1 MPPSTSVGDRVPIPQ
16 KLAFSLGY
24 GVDYLAAGLT
34 TGVLWMPFFNIGLG
48 IAPATLGV
56 LLMVL
61 RAWDAVTDPLMGNIS
76 DNIRTRWGRRRPFIA
91 LGAVLTAALYLLL
104 WRVPEWFGPGERVL
118 ALGVAGVVYFTAYTI
133 WSVPFYSLQ
142 MELTPDYDERTRL
155 AAWVAVA
162 GKLVY
167 VAGGWVLAIATCEWF
182 LDPATGRA
190 DIVRGMRACSWVIA
204 GAILVLGLLPA
215 CFVPERMYAAGA
227 SRQARTRLWPS
238 LRESA
243 RCRPL
248 RNLIGVSFFLILGS
262 ATASTLGQYVAVYLV
277 CEGDLAQA
285 SVLNGWKATG
295 VMIVGLLGIPL
306 WTWLSARLDKKILVA
321 GMLGGSVLGHLLNL
335 VCLDPRRPWLM
346 LVPAVFEAGA
356 IGAVWLFMPSMKA
369 DVADHDELETARRRE
384 GSLNAFY
391 SWFTK
396 VAVTIGAGAGGFV
409 LQWTG
414 LQATVARQAPEVLAQ
429 LRIVYIVLPVA
440 FWALTL
446 LFLWRY
452 PLTRA
457 RSAEI
462 RTALEARRGA
472 V

>member
-1 MPPSTSVGDRVPIPQ
+1 MSSTDDRVPARQ

-48 IAPATLGV
+48 IAPATLGL
-56 LLMVL
+56 LLMAL
-61 RAWDAVTDPLMGNIS
+61 RAWDAVTDPLMGHLS
-76 DNIRTRWGRRRPFIA
+76 DNFRGRWGRRRPFIA
-91 LGAVLTAALYLLL
+91 LGAALTAALYLLL
-104 WRVPEWFGPGERVL
+104 WRVPEWFAPEHRVL
-118 ALGVAGVVYFTAYTI
+118 ALGVLGVAYFTAYTV

-162 GKLVY
+162 GKVVY
-167 VAGGWVLAIATCEWF
+167 LAGGWVLALATSASF
-182 LDPATGRA
+182 ADPETGRP
-190 DIVRGMRACSWVIA
+190 DIVRGMQACAWVIA
-204 GAILVLGLLPA
+204 ALILALGLLPA
-215 CFVPERMYAAGA
+215 LFVPERMYAGTA
-227 SRQARTRLWPS
+227 SRQPRAPLWPS

-243 RCRPL
+243 RCGPL
-248 RNLIGVSFFLILGS
+248 RGLIGVSFFLILGS
-262 ATASTLGQYVAVYLV
+262 ATANTLGQYVAVYLV
-277 CEGDLAQA
+277 CAGDLAAA

-295 VMIVGLLGIPL
+295 VMVVGLLGIPL
-306 WTWLSARLDKKILVA
+306 WTRLSLRFDKKTLVA
-321 GMLGGSVLGHLLNL
+321 WMLGGSVAGHLLNL
-335 VCLDPRRPWLM
+335 VCLDPARPWLM
-346 LVPAVFEAGA
+346 LVPAIFEAGA

-396 VAVTIGAGAGGFV
+396 VAVTLGAGAGGLV

-414 LQATVARQAPEVLAQ
+414 LLAAEAAQPPEVLAS
-429 LRIVYIVLPVA
+429 LRVLYIALPVA
-440 FWALTL
+440 LWTLTL
-446 LFLWRY
+446 VFLWRY
-452 PLTRA
+452 PLTRVRA
-457 RSAEI
+457 AEI
-462 RTALEARRGA
+462 RAALETRRGR